1 MPDII
6 SVKAREILDSR
17 GVPTVEVDTQLSS
30 GFVGR
35 ASVPSGASTGS
46 FEAHELRDNNKKRY
60 LGKGVKN
67 AVEFINTEISQTI
80 LGLDSTNQKL
90 IDNTLVDLDGTKNKS
105 RLGANAILGVSLSVS
120 RAAASFCESPL
131 YRYIGGID
139 ISLPT
144 PMMNIINGGCH
155 SNNKL
160 DFQEFM
166 IIPYNFK
173 TFTSA
178 LRAGAEIF
186 HVLKENL
193 NKSNLSISVGD
204 EGGFS
209 PDISNNR
216 KCLDIIVKS
225 IDQSDYKIGKD
236 ILIALD
242 VASTEFYRD
251 KKYYLSGENLKLSS
265 NDLIK
270 YFESLIDDYPIISIE
285 DGLSENDWDGW
296 KDLTS
301 ALGDRCQ
308 LVGDDLFVTNPTIFN
323 KGIDKKCGNA
333 ILIKLNQ
340 IGTLTETI
348 ETIKIAKKSNYN
360 TIISHRSG
368 ETEDTFISDL
378 SVGISASQIKTG
390 SLSRSERIA
399 KYNQLLR
406 IEEENHKFIKYS
418 GPDPFKRFL

>member
-1 MPDII
+1 MPEII

-17 GVPTVEVDTQLSS
+17 GYPTVEVDTKLSC
-30 GFVGR
+30 GLVGR

-46 FEAHELRDNNKKRY
+46 FEAHELRDNEKKRY

-67 AVEFINTEISQTI
+67 AVDLINTEISQTI
-80 LGLDSTNQKL
+80 LGLNSTNQKL
-90 IDNTLVDLDGTKNKS
+90 IDNTLIDLDGTENKS

-120 RAAASFCESPL
+120 RAAALFSEFPL

-155 SNNKL
+155 SNNCL

-166 IIPYNFK
+166 IIPHNFK
-173 TFTSA
+173 SFNSA

-186 HVLKENL
+186 HKLKENL
-193 NKSNLSISVGD
+193 NKNNLSISVGD

-209 PDISNNR
+209 PEISNNR
-216 KCLDIIVKS
+216 KCLDMIVKS
-225 IDQSDYKIGKD
+225 IDQSNYKIGKD
-236 ILIALD
+236 ILIGLD
-242 VASTEFYRD
+242 VASTEFYKD
-251 KKYYLSGENLKLSS
+251 NKYYLSGENLKLSS
-265 NDLIK
+265 SDLIK
-270 YFESLIDDYPIISIE
+270 YFESLLDDYPIISIE
-285 DGLSENDWDGW
+285 DGLSEDDWEGW
-296 KDLTS
+296 KELTS
-301 ALGDRCQ
+301 ALGERCQ
-308 LVGDDLFVTNPTIFN
+308 LVGDDLFVTNPIIFR
-323 KGIDKKCGNA
+323 KGIEKKCGNA

-348 ETIKIAKKSNYN
+348 ETIKIAKKNNYN

-406 IEEENHKFIKYS
+406 IEEENDKFIKYS
-418 GPDPFKRFL
+418 GSDPFKRFL